1 MTTKFYPHGSPEL
14 TAALAVPGPRNV
26 TVGPDGVLI
35 ATVDDYVA
43 PPVPQFVTM
52 RQARLAL
59 LQAGVLPAV
68 NAAVAAMPGAAGDAA
83 RIEWEFSSTVERH
96 RFLVE
101 ALGASLGMTAEQLDD
116 LFRTAA
122 TL

>member
-1 MTTKFYPHGSPEL
+1 MITSYTTGSPDCADAI
-14 TAALAVPGPRNV
+14 AAPEPKHVWIDGGITHIYTGADIPAPVVP
-26 TVGPDGVLI
+26 
-35 ATVDDYVA
+35 AE
-43 PPVPQFVTM
+43 VTM

-59 LQAGVLPAV
+59 LQAGKLASV
-68 NAAVAAMPGAAGDAA
+68 NAAVAAMPGVAGDAA

-96 RFLVE
+96 RPLVE
-101 ALGASLGMTAEQLDD
+101 ALGASLGTTAEQLDD

>member
-83 RIEWEFSSTVERH
+83 RIEWAFSSTVERH
-96 RFLVE
+96 RLLVE

>member
-1 MTTKFYPHGSPEL
+1 MKININTLEGEVEMRAQI
-14 TAALAVPGPRNV
+14 AAGKLV
-26 TVGPDGVLI
+26 TIEGGF
-35 ATVDDYVA
+35 ATVVDA
-43 PPVPQFVTM
+43 PPSPVPQFVTM

-59 LQAGVLPAV
+59 LQAGKLATV
-68 NAAVAAMPGAAGDAA
+68 NAVVAAMPGMAGDAA

-96 RFLVE
+96 RPLVE
-101 ALGASLGMTAEQLDD
+101 ALGVSLGMTADQLDD

>member
-1 MTTKFYPHGSPEL
+1 MRIDVTTLEGEEQVRAMV
-14 TAALAVPGPRNV
+14 AAGKMV
-26 TVGPDGVLI
+26 TIEGGW
-35 ATVDDYVA
+35 ATVTDR
-43 PPVPQFVTM
+43 PLREVPQSVTM

-96 RFLVE
+96 RLLVE